1 MRKWRG
7 LTSLMYETQRLQMV
21 LDRLRFTSARADY
34 YDYLSELMEGMQGAR
49 TLKEVFEYDARRYG
63 ARSVRGR
70 LSACWARVYQV
81 SGGDLYATWLGSFPL
96 AELSLIRA
104 AQLFGNKPLIS
115 TLRDLAEAL
124 RVVQQ
129 VKNIMTQTLWPS
141 VLASIILLAM
151 FLAVP
156 LFTVPHLR
164 DTFEVVPSAYYGRLT
179 RALFEFSALV
189 QIYWVFVLAAT
200 AGGGALWSW
209 SMPNLSGPVRQR
221 LEKYSFWRIYRY
233 INSIRF
239 LALLTIV
246 LTRHGATSTQLRT
259 ALSMQKHGASPWQN
273 WHVDVMLGRINMG
286 LTGADTFD
294 TGLLDR
300 HMFWFLTDI
309 VLARG
314 LVAGLALTRERL
326 KKQMLGTVARQALAW
341 RWSLL
346 LFCVAGLLGL
356 GLWHYAVIDE
366 LRRALM
372 LFYASQ

>member
-1 MRKWRG
+1 
-7 LTSLMYETQRLQMV
+7 MYEIQRLQIAF
-21 LDRLRFTSARADY
+21 DRLRFNNERADY
-34 YDYLSELMEGMQGAR
+34 YDYLSELMEGMQGTR

-63 ARSVRGR
+63 GRSVRGR
-70 LSACWARVYQV
+70 LSASWAQVYQV

-96 AELSLIRA
+96 AELSLIKA

-129 VKNIMTQTLWPS
+129 VKNIMAQTLWPS
-141 VLASIILLAM
+141 ILASIILLAM
-151 FLAVP
+151 LLAVP

-164 DTFEVVPSAYYGRLT
+164 GTFEVVPSGYYGRLT
-179 RALFEFSALV
+179 RALFEFSEFV
-189 QIYWVFVLAAT
+189 QIYWVLILVAV
-200 AGGGALWSW
+200 AGGAALWLW

-233 INSIRF
+233 IHSIRF

-273 WHVDVMLGRINMG
+273 WHVDAMLGRINRG

-294 TGLLDR
+294 TGLFDR
-300 HMFWFLTDI
+300 PIFWFLTDM

-314 LVAGLALTRERL
+314 LVAGLSLTRERL
-326 KKQMLGTVARQALAW
+326 KKQMLGSVARQALAW

-346 LFCVAGLLGL
+346 LFCVTGLLGL